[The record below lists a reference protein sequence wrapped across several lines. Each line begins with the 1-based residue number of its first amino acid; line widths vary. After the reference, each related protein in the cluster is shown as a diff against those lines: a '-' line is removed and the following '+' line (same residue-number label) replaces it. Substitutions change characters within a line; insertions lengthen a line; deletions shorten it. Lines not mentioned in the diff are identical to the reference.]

1 MFNLAQTVALT
12 WVITLP
18 NPEEKGWSTQ
28 LAEFNTTTTTVE
40 GSPVHKAMELSAAR
54 TVVAL
59 DAACAPSRGILIS
72 SHNIEHR
79 DRMEALVRSLC
90 EDNVCIEV
98 I

>member
-18 NPEEKGWSTQ
+18 NPEEKGWETQ
-28 LAEFNTTTTTVE
+28 LAEFDTTTTVE

-54 TVVAL
+54 TAAAL
-59 DAACAPSRGILIS
+59 NAACTTSRGIIIS

>member
-12 WVITLP
+12 WIITLP

-28 LAEFNTTTTTVE
+28 LAEFDTTTAVE
-40 GSPVHKAMELSAAR
+40 GSPIHKAMELSAAR
-54 TVVAL
+54 TVATL
-59 DAACAPSRGILIS
+59 DASCTTSRGILIS

-90 EDNVCIEV
+90 EDNVCIQV